1 MVPVPVVPDVPPD
14 PGFVVCWAVVD
25 PDVPVPLL
33 PAVVVAEDVAPEPAA
48 DPVVPP
54 VAPAE
59 TGELGA
65 VTPLVWHAVVWAA
78 CALSGPPARK
88 SAASAAPVP
97 ATAAA
102 AACV

>member
-1 MVPVPVVPDVPPD
+1 MVPVPVVPDVVPV
-14 PGFVVCWAVVD
+14 PGFVVCWAPVD

-33 PAVVVAEDVAPEPAA
+33 PAVVVAEDVAP
-48 DPVVPP
+48 DPVAEP

-59 TGELGA
+59 AGEPEA
-65 VTPLVWHAVVWAA
+65 VTPLVWQAVVWAA
-78 CALSGPPARK
+78 CALSGPPARN